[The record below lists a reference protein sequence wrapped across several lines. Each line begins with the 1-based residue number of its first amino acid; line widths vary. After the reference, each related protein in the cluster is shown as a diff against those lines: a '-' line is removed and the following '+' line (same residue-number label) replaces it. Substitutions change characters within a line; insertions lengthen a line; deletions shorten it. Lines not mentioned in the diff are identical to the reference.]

1 LFLREPAVC
10 SERRESA
17 AKVTLGA
24 GRVNAVG
31 GFWHSRVGITPVRR
45 SLRAARASAP
55 DNLRDALVSHAHDL
69 SNGLHGQT
77 LAVSRAYRFVPLLP
91 EVFGGLLQRCFAPGV
106 VLGEGNQAC
115 SGLRGLAFRAGYL
128 RIV

>member
-1 LFLREPAVC
+1 
-10 SERRESA
+10 
-17 AKVTLGA
+17 
-24 GRVNAVG
+24 
-31 GFWHSRVGITPVRR
+31 VRR
-45 SLRAARASAP
+45 PLRAARASAP

-77 LAVSRAYRFVPLLP
+77 LAVSRAYRFVPFLP
-91 EVFGGLLQRCFAPGV
+91 EVFGGLLQRCFAPSV